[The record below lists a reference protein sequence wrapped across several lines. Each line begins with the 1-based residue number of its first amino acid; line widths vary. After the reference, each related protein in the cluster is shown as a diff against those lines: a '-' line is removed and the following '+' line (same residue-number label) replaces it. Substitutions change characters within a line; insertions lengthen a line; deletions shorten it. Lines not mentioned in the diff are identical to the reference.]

1 MEKRTLSNNVR
12 LVLEKDTSIRSVSA
26 GIWVST
32 GSRFEQPEE
41 NGSAHFIEHM
51 LFKGTKQKT
60 ASEIAEAFDAM
71 GGYVNAMTSKEYT
84 AYYAKV
90 LDTHAAS
97 AVALL
102 TEMFFE
108 SRFDAGEMEKE
119 KQVVLEEIHMYD
131 DTPDDLV
138 HEMLAEAAFGRHPIA
153 APILGTEET
162 LISFNESRLRDFMK
176 RHYGGERLVISIAG
190 NFTDELVDQVSD
202 AFTSS
207 AHDGEPLQLEKPVFQ
222 GNVLTKKKKT
232 EQAHLCFGYEGVSL
246 TDDTIYSAVLLNNV
260 LGGNMSSRLFQEIRE
275 ERGLAY
281 AVYSMHEAFRDTGL
295 LTIYAGTHEKHLD
308 ETVDIIKRVTND
320 VKENGLT
327 EKELTNAKEQL
338 KGNLLL
344 SLESSSSRMNRN
356 AKNELFLGRSLPI
369 DEMVEAIDAVSMH
382 AIQYTARLILH
393 DNPAVSLVSTAGSLP
408 ASLRNRTAVEC

>member
-12 LVLEKDTSIRSVSA
+12 LVLERDTSIRSVSA
-26 GIWVST
+26 GIWLST

-51 LFKGTKQKT
+51 LFKGTKHKS

-84 AYYAKV
+84 AYYAKI
-90 LDTHAAS
+90 LDTHASS

-108 SRFDAGEMEKE
+108 SRFDADEMEKE

-138 HEMLAEAAFGRHPIA
+138 HEMLAEAAYGNHPIA

-162 LISFNESRLRDFMK
+162 LASFNESRLRDFMR

-190 NFTDELVDQVSD
+190 NFTEELVEQVTE
-202 AFTSS
+202 AFTNS
-207 AHDGEPLQLEKPVFQ
+207 AHHGEPLTLEKPQFQ

-246 TDDTIYSAVLLNNV
+246 TDDAIYSAVLLNNV

-295 LTIYAGTHEKHLD
+295 LTIYAGTHEKHLN

-327 EKELTNAKEQL
+327 EKELANAKEQL

-369 DEMVEAIDAVSMH
+369 DEMVQAIDAVSMQT
-382 AIQYTARLILH
+382 IQRTARLILH

-408 ASLRNRTAVEC
+408 DSLRNRTAVEC